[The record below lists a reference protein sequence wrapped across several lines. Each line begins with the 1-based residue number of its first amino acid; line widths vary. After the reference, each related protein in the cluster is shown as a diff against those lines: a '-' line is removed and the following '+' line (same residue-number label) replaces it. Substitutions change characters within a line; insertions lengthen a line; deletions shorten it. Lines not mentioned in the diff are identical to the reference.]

1 MASVQHTNVNNIRIM
16 LDFMSVNVNF
26 TPVHYTCC
34 ITTQPSTAVAD
45 SMSIF
50 KLSPQCRLYQNCG
63 KNSINSFCPGSK
75 SDQKLNN
82 LWHAARVLEWYQ
94 WRHWSSQLDKVW
106 LGLFDNKILFLEA
119 NLQAWKFMVRLRWCS
134 TFHNCCLWV

>member
-1 MASVQHTNVNNIRIM
+1 MAAVQDTNVNNIRIM
-16 LDFMSVNVNF
+16 PDFMSVNVNF
-26 TPVHYTCC
+26 TPVNYTCC
-34 ITTQPSTAVAD
+34 TQAEYFWIVTATLVV
-45 SMSIF
+45 S
-50 KLSPQCRLYQNCG
+50 KLRE
-63 KNSINSFCPGSK
+63 NSINSYCLGFK

-94 WRHWSSQLDKVW
+94 WRQWSSQLDR